1 MDIKKCVNINK
12 KCWIRIHWAVTV
24 GAKWQVVIPSQI
36 RKDLDINVWDSLMV
50 VTKYGKAIW
59 MVKQNDIEE
68 LMAFME
74 AEMNSFKK

>member
-1 MDIKKCVNINK
+1 MDIKKCENINK
-12 KCWIRIHWAVTV
+12 KCGIWIHGAVTV
-24 GAKWQVVIPSQI
+24 GAKGQVVIPSQI
-36 RKDLDINVWDSLMV
+36 RKYLDINVGDSLMV
-50 VTKYGKAIW
+50 VTKYGKAIG